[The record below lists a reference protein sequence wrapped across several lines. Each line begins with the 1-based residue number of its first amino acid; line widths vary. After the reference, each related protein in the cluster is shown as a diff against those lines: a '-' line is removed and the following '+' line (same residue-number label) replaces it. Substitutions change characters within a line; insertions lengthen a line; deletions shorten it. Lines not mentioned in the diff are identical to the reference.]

1 VPFQRLLAGL
11 LFSALGLPIL
21 LCVVFAV
28 AKLLEGMQDAVG
40 AVALE
45 RVALGLFIL
54 WIADLIGLVIVL
66 AIHSLGGTRRPP
78 DDVE

>member
-11 LFSALGLPIL
+11 LLAALGLPIL
-21 LCVVFAV
+21 LCVVFAI

-54 WIADLIGLVIVL
+54 WIADLIGLVIIL
-66 AIHSLGGTRRPP
+66 AFHSLGGPRRPP

>member
-1 VPFQRLLAGL
+1 MPFQRLVVALLLA
-11 LFSALGLPIL
+11 ALGLPIL

-54 WIADLIGLVIVL
+54 WIADLIGLVIVQ
-66 AIHSLGGTRRPP
+66 AIHSLGGPGRPP
-78 DDVE
+78 DEVE

>member
-1 VPFQRLLAGL
+1 VPFHRLVVGLLLA
-11 LFSALGLPIL
+11 ALGLPIL

-54 WIADLIGLVIVL
+54 WIADLIGLVIVQ
-66 AIHSLGGTRRPP
+66 AIHSLGGPRRPP